1 VSDNPYRLPRSIT
14 PTRYDLLLEP
24 DLTAFTFDGTAS
36 IEIEVTEEVSEIVLN
51 AIELTFGSVTL
62 SQGSSSRL
70 ARSVAFDEDKQR
82 VALDFGS
89 VITPGRYQLHIPF
102 AGELNDQLHGWYRST
117 FIDEAGNDRIIA
129 TTQMEPSDARRAF
142 PCWDEPNFKAIF
154 GVTLDVDTDLAAF
167 SNSGEKNVTDLG
179 NGKRRIEFED
189 TMIMSTYLVAFIV
202 GPLEATKPV
211 DLDGIP
217 TRIAYPIGKSHMT
230 QWAEECGV
238 WFLEWLRDYYGIP
251 YPGDKVDH
259 IALPDFAFGAMENLG
274 AITYR
279 ETALLSDPATAS
291 QLEKSRVADVIAHEL
306 AHMWFG
312 DLVTMEWWEGIWLN
326 EAFASFMEFK
336 AVEAKHPEWDRWLT
350 FAADR
355 GAHRFDALLVDS
367 LSSTRPVE
375 FEVISPDDSQEMF
388 DALTY
393 GKGSAVLRML
403 EQFIGE
409 EPFRNGVAA
418 YLKKHSYGNTVTND
432 LWDALNAASEYNVGD
447 IMDTWILQGG
457 YPLIRV
463 HRTESGIRLNQS
475 RFLQTP
481 DETDQT
487 LWKVPIHLKYSQ
499 NGSVVTEKVLLEDF
513 EMTIDTGSVDWV
525 VVNSG
530 GSGFYRTQYEAELY
544 DALVEQIPSLTNLE
558 RLNILD
564 DNAAFAQAGLLPLGR
579 WLKLAEQYVTEKER
593 PIIQVLTAHL
603 ATMRAVAGENLKDE
617 ANAKIRSVL
626 QPQLA
631 RLGWQSTPGES
642 ELLGGLRGQVLTA
655 LGLSEDQEVIDW
667 ALAGIDGVI
676 TDPASVEP
684 DLMAATITV
693 AGANANEALFNKLF
707 DAYQAAS
714 TAQMSQR
721 FLRSLALTPSHD
733 LTSKVMDMTL
743 NGQIRNQDSS
753 WVAAILLARRSVQQT
768 AWKDIRQR
776 FDEIVAKYPPVTL
789 GRLIDGLQ
797 GVYEADLARDIESFF
812 SENPLPQ
819 LQKTMQQNQEKMR
832 NNVRFAGR
840 ERDRLAD
847 ILR

>member
-1 VSDNPYRLPRSIT
+1 VPDNPFRLPRSVT
-14 PTRYDLLLEP
+14 PSRYDLLLEP
-24 DLTAFTFDGTAS
+24 DLDGFTFDGSAS
-36 IEIEVTEEVSEIVLN
+36 IEIEVSGEVSEIVLN

-62 SQGSSSRL
+62 SQGSSSRV
-70 ARSVAFDEDKQR
+70 ARSIEFDEDKQR
-82 VALDFGS
+82 VTLGFGS
-89 VITPGRYQLHIPF
+89 VIAPGKYQLHLSF

-117 FIDEAGNDRIIA
+117 FIDAAGDERVIA

-142 PCWDEPNFKAIF
+142 PCWDEPNFKAVF
-154 GVTLDVDTDLAAF
+154 GVTLDVNNDLAAF
-167 SNSGEKNVTDLG
+167 SNSGEQSVTNLG
-179 NGKRRIEFED
+179 NDKRRIVFED
-189 TMIMSTYLVAFIV
+189 TMVMSTYLVAFIV
-202 GPLEATKPV
+202 GPLEATEPI

-217 TRIAYPIGKSHMT
+217 TQIVYPIGKGHMT
-230 QWAEECGV
+230 GWAEECGV
-238 WFLEWLRDYYGIP
+238 WFLEWLRDYYNVP

-291 QLEKSRVADVIAHEL
+291 QVEKSRVADVIAHEL

-312 DLVTMEWWEGIWLN
+312 DLVTMQWWEGIWLN

-336 AVEAKHPEWDRWLT
+336 AVEAKHPEWDRWLS

-375 FEVISPDDSQEMF
+375 FEVISPQDSQEMF

-409 EPFRNGVAA
+409 ASFRNGVAS

-432 LWDALNAASEYNVGD
+432 LWEALNAASEYNVGD

-463 HRTESGIRLNQS
+463 HRSENGIHLNQS

-499 NGSVVTEKVLLEDF
+499 NGVIKTEKVLLEDL
-513 EMTIDTGSVDWV
+513 EMTVDIGPVDWV
-525 VVNSG
+525 VVNAG
-530 GSGFYRTQYEAELY
+530 GSGFYRTQYEIGLY
-544 DALVEQIPSLTNLE
+544 DALVQQIPNLTNLE

-564 DNAAFAQAGLLPLGR
+564 DNAAFAQAGLLSLSR
-579 WLKLAEQYVTEKER
+579 WLGLAEQYVTETER
-593 PIIQVLTAHL
+593 QIIQVLTAHL
-603 ATMRAVAGENLKDE
+603 ATLRAVAGEDLKDE
-617 ANAKIRSVL
+617 ANAKIRSIL
-626 QPQLA
+626 RPQLN
-631 RLGWQSTPGES
+631 RLDWQASPGES
-642 ELLGGLRGQVLTA
+642 DLLGSLRGQVLTA
-655 LGLSEDQEVIDW
+655 LGLSDDQEVIDW
-667 ALAGIDGVI
+667 ALARIDGVI
-676 TDPASVEP
+676 ADAASIEP

-693 AGANANEALFNKLF
+693 AGANADEALFHKLI
-707 DAYQAAS
+707 DAYKTAP
-714 TAQMSQR
+714 TAQLSQR
-721 FLRSLALTPSHD
+721 FLRSLALTPSQD
-733 LTSKVMDMTL
+733 LASKVMDMTL
-743 NGQIRNQDSS
+743 DGQIRNQDSS
-753 WVAAILLARRSVQQT
+753 WVAAILLARRSVQKT

-776 FDEIVAKYPPVTL
+776 FDEIIAKYPPVTL
-789 GRLIDGLQ
+789 GRLLDGLQ

-812 SENPLPQ
+812 SEHPLPQ
-819 LQKTMQQNQEKMR
+819 VQKTMEQNQEKMR
-832 NNVRFAGR
+832 NNVRFADR
-840 ERDRLAD
+840 ERDRLAE